1 MSKRL
6 YLRRWERRVIPIA
19 KNNDLQERPK
29 LAVGLAADVFQQY
42 YYLKEELVT
51 FCRQQ
56 QLSTQGSK
64 IQLSERIIH
73 YLRTGEKL
81 AAPVKK
87 TVPTAKLPTE
97 LTLTTK
103 IEENFKCTQVHRA
116 FFESHL
122 GATFKFNVRFQ
133 KWLKANAGRSYSD
146 ALLSYEAIIGDKT
159 TTTIDKQ
166 FEYNTYIRAFFAA
179 NDQYQLQDAIT
190 CWRHKKSL
198 AGHNRY
204 EDRDL
209 LVLEAD

>member
-1 MSKRL
+1 MVPISKNQ
-6 YLRRWERRVIPIA
+6 E
-19 KNNDLQERPK
+19 LQERPE
-29 LAVGLAADVFQQY
+29 LTIGLAADVFQQY

-64 IQLSERIIH
+64 IQLSERIAH

-81 AAPVKK
+81 AAPTRK
-87 TVPTAKLPTE
+87 TLPSTKCPTQ

-122 GATFKFNVRFQ
+122 GPTFKFNVRFQ
-133 KWLKANAGRSYSD
+133 KWLKANAGRSYGD
-146 ALLSYEAIIGDKT
+146 ALLSYEAIISDKT
-159 TTTIDKQ
+159 TMIIDKQ

-209 LVLEAD
+209 LVLEADRYGKV